1 MGKEFFR
8 EEILCQRPPDEC
20 CGSVHH
26 HRVGTLFD
34 QIHPIFI
41 HPSIAT
47 NNVTKSQ
54 SLMRPNLSV
63 PNLHQK
69 ITSPNHLEATF
80 IYPLNGRTMSTPKL
94 NPQTTED
101 LREKY

>member
-1 MGKEFFR
+1 
-8 EEILCQRPPDEC
+8 
-20 CGSVHH
+20 
-26 HRVGTLFD
+26 
-34 QIHPIFI
+34 
-41 HPSIAT
+41 
-47 NNVTKSQ
+47 
-54 SLMRPNLSV
+54 MRPNLSV

-101 LREKY
+101 LREKYWGTNFKISHKNPTLHINKIFALNEMFQKNASKFAIFYV

>member
-1 MGKEFFR
+1 M
-8 EEILCQRPPDEC
+8 RPPNNHNKW
-20 CGSVHH
+20 STV
-26 HRVGTLFD
+26 
-34 QIHPIFI
+34 
-41 HPSIAT
+41 PSR
-47 NNVTKSQ
+47 S
-54 SLMRPNLSV
+54 SV

-101 LREKY
+101 LREKYWGMYILIILISHKNQ